1 MSLPISDESKM
12 DFPHPFLVLSDN
24 QNICQTWET
33 AFNNPKFKSKYDIL
47 TETEKNTIYSNLKT
61 RTCQSV
67 DNVMQCFTINGEFET
82 CKNLQDEEPKSI
94 RKIMSEIDTITN
106 SKKGTMIQ
114 NLNKFVNKKRE
125 VVDNLINNYISRKEM
140 LDMHSGFMSLAD
152 QNIERNIEEKNMLAD
167 DLNKTQELKEFTNS
181 ELSKTRSDIEWYN
194 YRYKIL
200 ITVVKVLLSILILIE
215 FIYILMIKL

>member
-47 TETEKNTIYSNLKT
+47 TETEKNTISSNLKT